1 VEEVGRVEMVVEVL
15 DPVTGVRGALV
26 IDRLVGGVA
35 AGGLRVQPGVDRRH
49 LAELAAAMTR
59 KQAAYGIEIGGA
71 KAGLDMAADH
81 PQRPAV
87 LRRFLAALRPIIEAR
102 WSVGPD
108 VNTSMIELEAIA
120 RELGL
125 PSLKIC
131 VGRARGLDDAEFLR
145 RYAIFEEVLD
155 GWTINQLR
163 GPTAV
168 KAAVEAALT
177 HLGAPLAGARVAVQG
192 AGTMGGGA
200 ARLLAAA
207 GALVVAWADDRRC
220 LVDPAGLDVDELLA
234 RRVGGRLPAG
244 GAEAPSAAV
253 LSAECDALVLAAI
266 ARGLTAEQAPSLRCR
281 AIVEA
286 ANLALDDP
294 AARAAG
300 DADVLVV
307 PDLLASAG
315 GSLAVEALY
324 AASPTSGAEVLAHVE
339 RRVGEVV
346 LPLLRESARA
356 RVPVRA
362 LVRRPPPRGGG
373 HG

>member
-1 VEEVGRVEMVVEVL
+1 MEMVVEVL

-35 AGGLRVQPGVDRRH
+35 AGGLRVQPGVDRAH

-59 KQAAYGIEIGGA
+59 KQAAYGIEVGGA

-87 LRRFLAALRPIIEAR
+87 LRRFLAALQPLIEAR

-108 VNTSMIELEAIA
+108 VNTSMVELEAIG
-120 RELGL
+120 REIGL

-145 RYAIFEEVLD
+145 RYALFDEVID
-155 GWTINQLR
+155 GWTVNQLR
-163 GPTAV
+163 GPAAV
-168 KAAVEAALT
+168 KAAAQAVLA
-177 HLGAPLAGARVAVQG
+177 HLDAPIDGARVAVQG

-207 GALVVAWADDRRC
+207 GARVVAWADDRRC

-234 RRVGGRLPAG
+234 RRSGGRLPAG
-244 GAEAPSAAV
+244 GADASPAAV
-253 LSAECDALVLAAI
+253 LGAECDVLVLAAI
-266 ARGLTAEQAPSLRCR
+266 ARGLAAADASSLRCR

-286 ANLALDDP
+286 ANLALDDT
-294 AARAAG
+294 AARAVADAG
-300 DADVLVV
+300 VLVV
-307 PDLLASAG
+307 PDVLASAG

-324 AASPTSGAEVLAHVE
+324 AASPSSGADILAHVE
-339 RRVGEVV
+339 RRVAAVV
-346 LPLLRESARA
+346 APLLRESARSGA
-356 RVPVRA
+356 PVRA
-362 LVRRPPPRGGG
+362 LVRRPSPRELE